1 VETPRTQSATG
12 IPLTVLFKGLPE
24 ERDLL
29 FLLLQGKLSPADVR
43 RLKPETFTVLPG
55 RKLVEIALAHLDR
68 EGRISL
74 RSVLDTSV
82 GDPDC
87 GALATELSMR
97 EDHFDDVPVHVRA
110 CLDSLDRK
118 RAEQVLRDLI
128 GRLKAA
134 EREGRADDVRQLNV
148 QINELRIRK
157 AAVPAAGAVSLVKE

>member
-1 VETPRTQSATG
+1 VDRPRTLSTPE
-12 IPLTVLFKGLPE
+12 IPLNVLFKGLPE

-43 RLKPETFTVLPG
+43 RLKPEAFTVAPG
-55 RKLVEIALAHLDR
+55 RKLVEIALAHVDR

-74 RSVLDTSV
+74 RSVLDVSV

-97 EDHFDDVPVHVRA
+97 EDHFDDVPVHIRA

-157 AAVPAAGAVSLVKE
+157 AAVPASGAVSLVKE

>member
-1 VETPRTQSATG
+1 
-12 IPLTVLFKGLPE
+12 
-24 ERDLL
+24 
-29 FLLLQGKLSPADVR
+29 GKLSPADVR
-43 RLKPETFTVLPG
+43 RLKPEAFTVTPG
-55 RKLVEIALAHLDR
+55 RKLVEIALGHVDG
-68 EGRISL
+68 EGRVSL
-74 RSVLDTSV
+74 RSVLDVSV

-97 EDHFDDVPVHVRA
+97 EDHYDDVPAHIRA

-128 GRLKAA
+128 SRLKAA
-134 EREGRADDVRQLNV
+134 EREGRAEDVRQLNV